1 MNRIAETFEKC
12 RAEDRNALVIYV
24 TMGCPDLDTSECLV
38 MDLIDA
44 GADIIELGVPFSD
57 PMADGAVIQES
68 ARQALLSGTTLK
80 GVLEKAKKIR
90 QYSENTPM
98 ILFSYYNVLLSYGI
112 EKLAADAAES
122 GIDGLLVVDVP
133 FEHSEELI
141 PDLDKHGLSLIPL
154 IAPTTPIDRAV
165 KIVSNANGFVYS
177 ITSKGVTG
185 GGTNFDTDLEERMG
199 KIRAASPVPVV
210 AGFGIDSPEK
220 AKPLTK
226 FSDGIVVGSAVMK
239 KINECTDIEQGI
251 AEAADLT
258 AKIAKILKYD

>member
-1 MNRIAETFEKC
+1 MNRIGKTFEKC
-12 RAEDRNALVIYV
+12 RTEDRNALVIYV

-57 PMADGAVIQES
+57 PMADGVVIQES

-80 GVLEKAKKIR
+80 GLLEKAKKIR
-90 QYSENTPM
+90 QYNESTPM

-112 EKLAADAAES
+112 EKLAADAAEA

-133 FEHSEELI
+133 FEHSEELV
-141 PDLDKHGLSLIPL
+141 PALDKHGLSLIPL
-154 IAPTTPIDRAV
+154 IAPTTPINRAV
-165 KIVSNANGFVYS
+165 DIIRNAKGFVYS

-185 GGTNFDTDLEERMG
+185 GGTSFDTDLEERMG

-226 FSDGIVVGSAVMK
+226 FSDGIVVGSAVMS

-251 AEAADLT
+251 AEAVDLT
-258 AKIAKILKYD
+258 AKIAKILKCD